1 MPAWILSVSKW
12 LSLSRISPWIKVRY
26 PGWQSAA
33 TSIDVNP
40 SSDDPVY
47 DFWSVPVRWLRGFL
61 AHPFIRSVTVLISG
75 TAAAQLVTIA
85 FSPLITRLYG
95 PEVFGTLGIFL
106 AIVAFITPLANLAY
120 AYAIVLPASDDEA
133 HALFRLSI
141 YIGMAV
147 AGLSALIFASFH
159 QKISELIGFTSASE
173 LLFLVPFIVLLSASR
188 EPLYHWLLRK
198 KQFGVISRIVV
209 VVAVLGNIAKTAT
222 GLVLTTAPVLLILT
236 TLANVTEVFLLW
248 LGARRTLP
256 TGKATGSPDQE
267 PAESVTLQHAAY
279 RYRDFPLFRAPN
291 DWLNV
296 VSNSI
301 PSLMLAALLG
311 PAAAGFYLLARRVVG
326 LPIGVIAGAVGT
338 VFLPRVAEAS
348 HKSEPLRPLL
358 LKGTLGL
365 AFVGLIPF
373 GIVILAGPW
382 LFSFVF
388 GAQWAPTGYYARWLA
403 IWFYCAF
410 AAVPSLQVVAILGLQ
425 GHFLLYEI
433 AVVTLR
439 VASLAAGALIW
450 QSDIVAIAL
459 YSIVGALVNIAQ
471 IVWCVLSCDT
481 RHRENI

>member
-1 MPAWILSVSKW
+1 LY
-12 LSLSRISPWIKVRY
+12 LSRINPFFKVRCFD
-26 PGWQSAA
+26 WQSVS
-33 TSIDVNP
+33 TSIGAHPRSEGLGDA
-40 SSDDPVY
+40 
-47 DFWSVPVRWLRGFL
+47 FWSKPAKWLRGLL
-61 AHPFIRSVTVLISG
+61 AHPFMRSVTVLISG

-95 PEVFGTLGIFL
+95 PEVFGTVGIFL
-106 AIVAFITPLANLAY
+106 AAVAFLTPIANLAY
-120 AYAIVLPASDDEA
+120 AYAIVLPSSDDEA
-133 HALFRLSI
+133 RALFRLSAHVGI
-141 YIGMAV
+141 AV
-147 AGLSALIFASFH
+147 ASLSVILFGGFHKQIAEVIGLTAAP
-159 QKISELIGFTSASE
+159 E
-173 LLFLVPFIVLLSASR
+173 LLLFAPFIVLLSAFR

-198 KQFGVISRIVV
+198 KQFGAISRIVV
-209 VVAVLGNIAKTAT
+209 VAAVVSNIAKTSI
-222 GLVLTTAPVLLILT
+222 GLVSTTAPVLLILT
-236 TLANVTEVFLLW
+236 VMTNVLEVFLLW
-248 LGARRTLP
+248 FGARRTLL
-256 TGKATGSPDQE
+256 TGRATDPSGEE
-267 PAESVTLQHAAY
+267 PAATLPLQSAAY
-279 RYRDFPLFRAPN
+279 RFRDFPLYRAPN

-348 HKSEPLRPLL
+348 HRSERLRPLL

-373 GIVILAGPW
+373 GIVIFAGPW

-388 GAQWAPTGYYARWLA
+388 GAQWTPTGYYARWLA

-425 GHFLLYEI
+425 GHFLVYEI

-439 VASLAAGALIW
+439 VTSLAAGALIW

-459 YSIVGALVNIAQ
+459 YSVVGAVVNIAQ
-471 IVWCVLSCDT
+471 VVWCILSCDT
-481 RHRENI
+481 RLRENI